1 MHPLVPGKRTKWS
14 SLMPPRTHADVD
26 GDSTMHSSPELD
38 ADDDDLFPGDGD
50 GPSTPRNAASYALGP
65 ASELSPPNSQGR
77 LPEESLSAL
86 AGGAPSMINANG
98 KRAHPSSV
106 ANAAPASGSGSG
118 DKKSKSGPVQT
129 DSATGYQW
137 SSQDEAP
144 GYEWKSNRAREEE
157 ARALEAVVDKGSMI
171 KTRYGDPLKPSV
183 PMYLNSKR

>member
-1 MHPLVPGKRTKWS
+1 MS
-14 SLMPPRTHADVD
+14 DAD

-38 ADDDDLFPGDGD
+38 AADDDLFPGDGD
-50 GPSTPRNAASYALGP
+50 APSTPRNAASYAPGP

-106 ANAAPASGSGSG
+106 ASAAPAGGSG
-118 DKKSKSGPVQT
+118 DKKSGPVQT

-137 SSQDEAP
+137 SSPDEAP

-157 ARALEAVVDKGSMI
+157 ARALEAVVDKGSMV
-171 KTRYGDPLKPSV
+171 KARYGDPLKPSV
-183 PMYLNSKR
+183 PMNLNSKR